1 MKRRTFNT
9 LLGTSLVAGAT
20 PAVLRSAAAAGPLG
34 VGFIYVGPIGDL
46 GWSYQHDVGRKELQA
61 ALGDK
66 IKTTFVENVPEG
78 PDAERV
84 LAELASKG
92 NGLIFAT
99 SFGFMNPTLRA
110 AKRFPKVF
118 FEHATGYQRAANVA
132 TYNARFYE
140 GRYIQG
146 VIAGKLSKT
155 GTVGYICSVP
165 IPEVIMGMNAFIQGM
180 HTVNPKGKIKMVW
193 INSWY
198 DPGKEGDA
206 AKALFDQGADIIAQH
221 TDSAA
226 PLQVAQQRG
235 LVGFGEASDMSK
247 LAPKAQLTSTINNW
261 GPYYVERAKAVL
273 EAKWKSGDV
282 WGGLAAGMMKMAD
295 YANMP
300 PEVAALAKETE
311 AGIKSGKIVIFKGP
325 IKDQGGAVKVAANA
339 TLDDGAISK
348 MDWLAEGIEGQI
360 PKKG

>member
-1 MKRRTFNT
+1 MKRRTFNK
-9 LLGTSLVAGAT
+9 LLGAGLVAGTT
-20 PAVLRSAAAAGPLG
+20 PAILRSAAAAGPFG
-34 VGFIYVGPIGDL
+34 VGFIYVGPVGDL
-46 GWSYQHDVGRKELQA
+46 GWSFQHDESRKAVEA

-66 IKTTFVENVPEG
+66 VKTTFVENVPEG

-99 SFGFMNPTLRA
+99 SFGFMNPTVKVA
-110 AKRFPKVF
+110 QRFPKVF
-118 FEHATGYQRAANVA
+118 FEHATGYKRGKNLA
-132 TYNARFYE
+132 TYNIRFYE

-165 IPEVIMGMNAFIQGM
+165 IPEVIMGMNSFIRGM

-226 PLQVAQQRG
+226 PLQIAQQRG
-235 LVGFGEASDMSK
+235 LVGFGEASDMFK
-247 LAPKAQLTSTINNW
+247 LAPKAQLTSTVNNW
-261 GPYYVERAKAVL
+261 TPYYIDRVKA
-273 EAKWKSGDV
+273 AIAGTWKSTDV
-282 WGGLAAGMMKMAD
+282 WGGLASGMLRMAD
-295 YANMP
+295 YTNMP
-300 PEVAALAKETE
+300 GEVATLAKQTE
-311 AGIKSGKIVIFKGP
+311 NDIKAGKTVIFKGP
-325 IKDQGGAVKVAANA
+325 IKDQSGAVKVAANF
-339 TLDDGAISK
+339 TLDDAAISG
-348 MDWLAEGIEGQI
+348 MNWLAEGVEGQV
-360 PKKG
+360 PK

>member
-1 MKRRTFNT
+1 MKRRTFST
-9 LLGTSLVAGAT
+9 LLGASLVAGAT

-46 GWSYQHDVGRKELQA
+46 GWSYQHDVSRKALEA

-66 IKTTFVENVPEG
+66 VKTTFVENVPEG

-84 LAELASKG
+84 LAELATKG

-99 SFGFMNPTLRA
+99 SFGFMNPTLKV

-146 VIAGKLSKT
+146 VIAGKVSKT

-165 IPEVIMGMNAFIQGM
+165 IPEVIMGMNSFMQGM
-180 HTVNPKGKIKMVW
+180 RTVNPAAKIKTVW
-193 INSWY
+193 VNAWY

-206 AKALFDQGADIIAQH
+206 AKALMDQGADILAQH

-226 PLQVAQQRG
+226 PLQIAEQRG
-235 LVGFGEASDMSK
+235 KLGFGQASDMMK
-247 LAPKAQLTSTINNW
+247 LAPKAQLTSSVDNW
-261 GPYYVERAKAVL
+261 APYYIDRVKMAMDGT
-273 EAKWKSGDV
+273 WKSTDS
-282 WGGLAAGMMKMAD
+282 WGGLASDMLRMAP

-300 PEVAALAKETE
+300 GELVGLAKQTE
-311 AGIKSGKIVIFKGP
+311 NDIKIGKVVIFKGP
-325 IKDQGGAVKVAANA
+325 IKDQSGAMKVAAGT
-339 TLDDGAISK
+339 TLDDAAISG
-348 MDWLAEGIEGQI
+348 MNWLAQGIEGQI
-360 PKKG
+360 PK